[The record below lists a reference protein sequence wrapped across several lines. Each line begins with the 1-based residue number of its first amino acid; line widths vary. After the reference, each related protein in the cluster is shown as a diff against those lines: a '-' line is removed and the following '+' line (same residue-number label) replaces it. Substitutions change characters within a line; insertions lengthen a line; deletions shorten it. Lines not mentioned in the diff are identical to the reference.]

1 MTRFFR
7 RLAAFT
13 IALVTFAVALFLI
26 LQLEP
31 ASLGGWVLL
40 AVLFL
45 GAVVGSL
52 YAYRALMGSD
62 FAPGMVSPDG
72 QDRYA
77 PGLAFGASAGQS
89 RRRRD
94 DGDEDM
100 DAAAGSRGGEAGD
113 DPTGAGTGAGL

>member
-26 LQLEP
+26 FKLEP
-31 ASLGGWVLL
+31 ASLGGWLL
-40 AVLFL
+40 LGALFL
-45 GAVVGSL
+45 GAVAGSL
-52 YAYRALMGSD
+52 LVYRGLMGSD

-94 DGDEDM
+94 EDEDM
-100 DAAAGSRGGEAGD
+100 DPAAGSRGDGD
-113 DPTGAGTGAGL
+113 DPAGTGL

>member
-7 RLAAFT
+7 RLASFT

-45 GAVVGSL
+45 VAVAGSL
-52 YAYRALMGSD
+52 YVYRALMGSH

-77 PGLAFGASAGQS
+77 PGLAVGTSAGQS

-100 DAAAGSRGGEAGD
+100 DAAAGSRGGDAGD
-113 DPTGAGTGAGL
+113 DPTGSGAGL